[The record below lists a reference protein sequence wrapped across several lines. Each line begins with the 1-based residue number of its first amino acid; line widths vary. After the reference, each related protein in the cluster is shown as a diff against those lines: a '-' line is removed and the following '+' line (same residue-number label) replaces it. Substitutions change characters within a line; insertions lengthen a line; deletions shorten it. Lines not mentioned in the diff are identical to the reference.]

1 MIIRL
6 DEKESREVAK
16 KEWKSEKMQ
25 EHLIKTYD
33 FYKTEDG
40 LVLEITKPSKLG
52 MTTTIWYDDELPDDE
67 VPSASY
73 ENFILENQHNC
84 NRYDCYK
91 EQIERNNPLYFC
103 KNNSFAYIDYEYRWG
118 DVRDIIREVTEDEKI
133 ELLEIFKNQK
143 EEYLKRLD
151 RYFKRYS
158 KHIHA
163 RGYWVNR

>member
-1 MIIRL
+1 MIVKLNEI
-6 DEKESREVAK
+6 ETREVAE
-16 KEWKSEKMQ
+16 KEWKDKGMQ

-33 FYKTEDG
+33 YYKTDDG
-40 LVLEITKPSKLG
+40 LIFEITKPSKLG

-67 VPSASY
+67 VPTACY
-73 ENFILENQHNC
+73 ENFVLENGHNC

-103 KNNSFAYIDYEYRWG
+103 NNNNLVYIDYEYRYG
-118 DVRDIIREVTEDEKI
+118 DVRNIVRQITKEEEKEI
-133 ELLEIFKNQK
+133 LEIFKKQK
-143 EEYLKRLD
+143 EDYLVRLE
-151 RYFKRYS
+151 RYFKRYN

>member
-1 MIIRL
+1 MIVKL
-6 DEKESREVAK
+6 NEVETKEIAK
-16 KEWKSEKMQ
+16 KEWNCERMQ

-52 MTTTIWYDDELPDDE
+52 MTTTIWYDDELPEEE
-67 VPSASY
+67 VPTACY
-73 ENFILENQHNC
+73 ENFVLENNYNC

-103 KNNSFAYIDYEYRWG
+103 SNNNLVYIDYEYRYG
-118 DVRDIIREVTEDEKI
+118 DVRNIVREITKEEEQ
-133 ELLEIFKNQK
+133 ELLEIFKKQK
-143 EEYLKRLD
+143 EDYLVRLE